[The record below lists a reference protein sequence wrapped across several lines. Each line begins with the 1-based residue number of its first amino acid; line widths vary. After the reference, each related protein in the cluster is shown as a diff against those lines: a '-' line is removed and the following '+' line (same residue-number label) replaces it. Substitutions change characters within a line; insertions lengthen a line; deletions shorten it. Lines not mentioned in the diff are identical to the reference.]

1 MEILTI
7 LQVFLVS
14 WIVGWLA
21 LNMIHLEK
29 AEPVSGPLR
38 ISPFVSIC
46 VPARNEERDLEACL
60 GSLMTQDYPNF
71 EVIAADDQS
80 EDRTLE
86 IIKYFERR
94 FDNFIGFQGKPLPE
108 DWLGKPYILSQA
120 FSKTKGEYLLF
131 TDADPVFEP
140 FALKS
145 AMFLMQKQKLDML
158 TLMPGASFGSFW
170 ERAVQPVIFGLIA
183 GLTRFGDVNNPD
195 SPKAMG
201 IGAFILVKRSAYEKA
216 GGHESVKKNVI
227 EDIALGKIIKRSGH
241 KIWIAN
247 GKSLFSIRM
256 YHSFYEIWTGWKKNV
271 FSAFKRSIPRTI
283 WFAVCLIGCQLTPF
297 FILYG
302 NWIIETSTWS
312 LTLSLFAVFLILVT
326 GIGLCKELKLNP
338 AVTILFPLGSLVVV
352 GIMFSSMQQAVIK
365 NKTEWRG
372 RVYTASETN

>member
-7 LQVFLVS
+7 LQICLVA

-38 ISPFVSIC
+38 LSPFVSIC

-60 GSLMTQDYPNF
+60 DSLMTQDYPNF

-80 EDRTLE
+80 EDRTFE
-86 IIKYFERR
+86 IIKLFEQRY
-94 FDNFIGFQGKPLPE
+94 DNFIGFQGKSLPE
-108 DWLGKPYILSQA
+108 GWLGKPYVLNQA
-120 FSKTKGEYLLF
+120 VSKTKGEYLLF

-145 AMFLMQKQKLDML
+145 AIFLMQKQKLDML

-170 ERAVQPVIFGLIA
+170 ERVVQPVIFGLIA

-227 EDIALGKIIKRSGH
+227 EDIALGKTIKRSGH
-241 KIWIAN
+241 KIWIAD

-283 WFAVCLIGCQLTPF
+283 WFAVCLIGFQLTPF

-302 NWIIETSTWS
+302 NWIVETSTWS
-312 LTLSLFAVFLILVT
+312 LTLSLLAVFLTLVT

-338 AVTILFPLGSLVVV
+338 AVALLFPLGSLVVV

>member
-1 MEILTI
+1 MELLTI
-7 LQVFLVS
+7 LQFCLVAWIVS
-14 WIVGWLA
+14 WLL

-29 AEPVSGPLR
+29 AEPVDGPLTH
-38 ISPFVSIC
+38 SPFVSIC
-46 VPARNEERDLEACL
+46 VPARNEERDLGACL
-60 GSLMTQDYPNF
+60 QSLMAQNYPNF

-86 IIKYFERR
+86 IIKHFERR

-183 GLTRFGDVNNPD
+183 GLTRFGDVNNPNN
-195 SPKAMG
+195 PKAMG
-201 IGAFILVKRSAYEKA
+201 IGAFILVKRSAYEKVS
-216 GGHESVKKNVI
+216 GHESVKKNVI
-227 EDIALGKIIKRSGH
+227 EDIALGKVIKRSGH
-241 KIWIAN
+241 KIWIAD

-256 YHSFYEIWTGWKKNV
+256 YHSLYEIWTGWKKNV
-271 FSAFKRSIPRTI
+271 FSAFKRSITRTI
-283 WFAVCLIGCQLTPF
+283 SFAVTLIGFQLTPF
-297 FILYG
+297 LLLYLNWTTETFIWSFILSFLT
-302 NWIIETSTWS
+302 IA
-312 LTLSLFAVFLILVT
+312 LTLAT

-338 AVTILFPLGSLVVV
+338 LVALLFPLGSLVAI
-352 GIMFSSMQQAVIK
+352 GIMFASMQQALIK